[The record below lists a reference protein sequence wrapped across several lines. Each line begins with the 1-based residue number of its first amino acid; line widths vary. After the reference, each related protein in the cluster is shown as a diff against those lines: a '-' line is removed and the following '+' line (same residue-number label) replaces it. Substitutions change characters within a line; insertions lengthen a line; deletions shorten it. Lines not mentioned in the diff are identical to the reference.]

1 MGSADQKDGG
11 RVRKPWDVYEGL
23 VAMGNETAGNVG
35 QRRDD
40 RTLFSK
46 PGNIEISIIL
56 TDGRKLHDDMEVLA
70 RSGQEMFRQIVER
83 I

>member
-1 MGSADQKDGG
+1 MANRGVDKGKCKRNDGG
-11 RVRKPWDVYEGL
+11 LYEGL
-23 VAMGNETAGNVG
+23 LNETAGNVG
-35 QRRDD
+35 QWRDD

-46 PGNIEISIIL
+46 LGNGEISIIL

-70 RSGQEMFRQIVER
+70 RRGQEMFRQIVER